1 LAGPV
6 CGNVTRGLEA
16 ASVHVGGAER
26 DLGRVVGDDAVPQ
39 AERRDIAGPGRTAEG
54 AFLSPEVGEPDSRI
68 CLARGAV
75 DVQNAKSSRDGTVA
89 APAVHDLPP
98 PTVRTDDKPS
108 RVATPDSPE
117 RVGDVRRTS
126 SHPGSKSR
134 KAPSKAMARPSIA
147 RSVRDA
153 RPSDEQLFWASVREC
168 HATSPPQASP
178 GASVLPD
185 KR

>member
-39 AERRDIAGPGRTAEG
+39 AERRDIAGSGRTAEG

-68 CLARGAV
+68 CLARGAA
-75 DVQNAKSSRDGTVA
+75 DVHNAKSSRDGTVA

-108 RVATPDSPE
+108 RVAAPDSPE
-117 RVGDVRRTS
+117 RVGGRS
-126 SHPGSKSR
+126 
-134 KAPSKAMARPSIA
+134 ANIIA
-147 RSVRDA
+147 SGQQ
-153 RPSDEQLFWASVREC
+153 E
-168 HATSPPQASP
+168 
-178 GASVLPD
+178 
-185 KR
+185 